1 MRFVIASTLLAL
13 SALSVLTGFII
24 KGPIDDANRKQVD
37 FELNS
42 AYSYAVIPNETLK
55 RFPGE
60 ITVQASGQKE
70 IFYADARERDIQDWI
85 GTSNFVSLN
94 LSQANEADET
104 EITADGENQNP
115 EGSDMWR
122 TAIKVKNDLNTDVAM
137 ADDTAILLA
146 SDGFKHGPE
155 AVTIIWQVNTLIDWP
170 LVLIYGGLGLL
181 VLGLILNFWTLR
193 KLRKLRG
200 PRRRIP
206 KAPSGPKYRK
216 RIRSDIPIRGRR
228 RIGRKIAVIPAAL
241 VTFGLLAGCASSADA
256 KPETESGLSPATSV
270 VVNDAQLQRIVRE
283 VATTVKTADGARDE
297 PLLLTRVAG
306 PALELIKIQY
316 FLQTKNKKIPKLPE
330 IIANPVTIALPM
342 QLPAAELGWQ
352 PRTIM
357 VVTKS
362 EATTRAPQL
371 LVLQQESPREN
382 YKLWYLI
389 DLLPNA
395 KFPDVA
401 AQDIGAISVAAENEY
416 LATKLKSLPFKY
428 GDTLNKGTESK
439 YFEAFDLASDKF
451 YAAISQDQADKIAK
465 QVNAKTS
472 IRFQHSLGNPNIIGM
487 LTLESGGLVAVQM
500 NDTEI
505 IRPKIRG
512 QAVSVTTI
520 EGKILL
526 NAPGSST
533 GIKTVYGNQMLFY
546 VPVSGSAEKI
556 RLVGASQ
563 GILSVKALD

>member
-193 KLRKLRG
+193 KMRKLRG

-306 PALELIKIQY
+306 PALELRKIQY

>member
-94 LSQANEADET
+94 LSQANEADVT
-104 EITADGENQNP
+104 EITAGGENQNP

-241 VTFGLLAGCASSADA
+241 VTFGLLAGCANSAEA

-306 PALELIKIQY
+306 PALELRKIQY